1 MLKKTI
7 YLATALLLA
16 SILPQELDARVRF
29 CTGHVYACNEK
40 NQAQANHHFKTGLN
54 YYKSRR
60 FALAARH
67 LKFLTRDYHPSSYP
81 REAYYY
87 LGFSF
92 YHLNELDLA
101 NATWNIYIQEEVQPD
116 LLEDIMQ
123 AKLDIAQRCHNGARG
138 RLFGCRPF
146 PKWSSGENLA
156 MEIYD
161 EIIATM
167 PTSDLAATALIA
179 RARLFC
185 KQSAYQE
192 AIESLY
198 LMVRRF
204 PQHELAPESYL
215 AMQEVYLAQARA
227 DGQNPDTLSLAE
239 TALDRFAGNF
249 PKDERLPEANCLF
262 AKIRDVQAF
271 SLYKTALF
279 YQRLKFPKAAMMY
292 CKATLRQ
299 FPDTPTA
306 ERCKATLACLDPDWE
321 KTESCTEDALP
332 GDLPE
337 LEEEANEEQEE
348 LSNDTSSDED

>member
-7 YLATALLLA
+7 CLATACLLA
-16 SILPQELDARVRF
+16 ISPLQLDARVRF
-29 CTGHVYACNEK
+29 CTGRFYTCNDK
-40 NQAQANHHFKTGLN
+40 TQAQASQHFKKGLEF
-54 YYKSRR
+54 YKARR

-101 NATWNIYIQEEVQPD
+101 NATWNIYIQEEAEPS
-116 LLEDIMQ
+116 LLEDVMQ
-123 AKLDIAQRCHNGARG
+123 AKLDIANRCHQGARG

-161 EIIATM
+161 EIIATT
-167 PTSDLAATALIA
+167 PTSDLAASALID

-192 AIESLY
+192 AIDSLY

-204 PQHELAPESYL
+204 PQHELAPVSYL
-215 AMQEVYLAQARA
+215 TMQEVYLAWARA

-239 TALDRFAGNF
+239 TALDRFAGSF
-249 PKDERLPEANCLF
+249 PKDERLSQAKCLF
-262 AKIRDVQAF
+262 ATIRDVQAF
-271 SLYKTALF
+271 SFYKTALF
-279 YQRLKFPKAAMMY
+279 YKRLKFPQAAIMY
-292 CKATLRQ
+292 CKATIRQ

-306 ERCKATLACLDPDWE
+306 ERCKTLLTCLDPDWQE
-321 KTESCTEDALP
+321 NALNTANPTDLP
-332 GDLPE
+332 GDLPDP
-337 LEEEANEEQEE
+337 EEELNTNE
-348 LSNDTSSDED
+348 NISDEG